1 MQQRMASFREGD
13 VDSKSRDELVKR
25 LYIPPK
31 DPNVFRE
38 TGETMKVSDKQIF
51 MDLRPTNKE
60 VSGMTVRCPSVSP
73 TSTIEEEDKENVGDM
88 VDADVQNYVNLR
100 KMNANRRSLRSSRC
114 RSTIVTEKEK
124 KLLLKQEDKEINNSK
139 MTGSPKASSGFVK
152 SMCRFYNE
160 VFGGDKKKGLDRS
173 VSFSGQ
179 TKRRNSVGLE
189 PITERSSSEHRLV
202 SSPVSS
208 RSGSFRLNRSRSWRG
223 SRRGSVSESSY
234 KRSSPT
240 GHSVKSQDSGFS
252 DSGESQNQCEVLDDR
267 SQSADSADIAEDE
280 EEELVEEE
288 ERRDQFVSK
297 IHIYNVSHEEKSAVD
312 NEAQVFRAVSLST
325 ISTPLARDKVS
336 ASLGNVMSIQEGLR
350 LKLEGEPRAI
360 LNEGS
365 VAKDMFQRRC
375 NSASTLIHSIN
386 SEAREK
392 LRRGAERAE
401 IADGTR
407 MVQDSEPDFN
417 VSNVDA
423 GPVFSTPVRASFRR
437 RPKTM
442 ILEEAQTPVK
452 RESRTKLKEIKNRRR
467 WSNIERDSRSS
478 NYARIPDLHES
489 EPSLVG
495 LWAQFAP
502 YEPTLSTNLSPKVPS
517 LGVQSCLS
525 PSINS
530 QLSLLSGQSF
540 TADGTAS
547 RLMLDSYTGPVSQVT
562 SPLTSHTLTS
572 PMSSHPLTSPLY
584 SKGSSH
590 VVSQLN
596 CDTIIEHE
604 TANYQPILAS
614 GSMENFETDHRPR
627 SSLTHPDP
635 VYEWWRDLFV
645 WTEPECMTYLQ
656 SKPIVVSHE
665 SVKNINIATNDTLEM
680 VRTIQRSAR
689 TVLVTFN
696 TLRSHFAAL
705 NLVQMSKTI
714 QTLTGQIQDFIYEYN
729 LGCYSDPCGAGTMD
743 NRASEFPGY
752 KTSNNSRPITSP
764 KTDGLTEIVNL
775 QQKVV
780 LQVVDRL
787 KLCAERCQYTPQQPL
802 VEMKKCISHL
812 DQAYVKLVDLV
823 ISKEVKAIID
833 VVERGD
839 VNVTQAVNVMIN
851 LGNEHSSQIYS
862 IISKFSGIRFLVAL
876 TLTSSSK
883 EVKLLALRAI
893 SSICCTVD
901 CIRDLERC
909 GGVNI
914 ISSILVNPSNCLETK
929 VEAAGVLAQIT
940 SPWIS
945 DNHKVVGL
953 KAHVASL
960 VAQLT
965 AMSRLHCGDD
975 SFLLVTAALA
985 NLTFMESSAVSCMR
999 VHSTA
1004 RTLVRAVHASPFV
1017 SMFAKDQVVTV
1028 LANMAADPACRAD
1041 ILQED
1046 GLCFLVELLGTSVDS
1061 AGNAAELAAAE
1072 RVLKKTAIALSRLC
1086 TDPALCEELI
1096 SLQGVEMLVNLC
1108 KDGNLRNYN
1117 DAVLV
1122 ASLAVL
1128 RRVAT
1133 HCGLEVFEAVEARD
1147 LIEPKLVDSFL
1158 EYSSKQESY
1167 V

>member
-1 MQQRMASFREGD
+1 MASFRED
-13 VDSKSRDELVKR
+13 DSKVRDELVKR

-31 DPNVFRE
+31 DPNVFRDTVE
-38 TGETMKVSDKQIF
+38 TLKVSDKQIL
-51 MDLRPTNKE
+51 MDLRSAHKE
-60 VSGMTVRCPSVSP
+60 VSGMTIRSPSVSP
-73 TSTIEEEDKENVGDM
+73 TSTIEEGDKENVGDL

-124 KLLLKQEDKEINNSK
+124 KLLLKQEDKEINNPK
-139 MTGSPKASSGFVK
+139 TTGSPKASSGFVK

-160 VFGGDKKKGLDRS
+160 VFGSDKKKSLDRS

-189 PITERSSSEHRLV
+189 PILERSASEHRLV

-223 SRRGSVSESSY
+223 SRRGSLTDSSY

-252 DSGESQNQCEVLDDR
+252 DSGSEKNPCEALDDR
-267 SQSADSADIAEDE
+267 SNSADSADVAEDE
-280 EEELVEEE
+280 DREEDDEEDEEEE

-312 NEAQVFRAVSLST
+312 NEAQVFRAVSS
-325 ISTPLARDKVS
+325 PLARDKVS
-336 ASLGNVMSIQEGLR
+336 ASLGNVMSMQEGLR

-365 VAKDMFQRRC
+365 VAKDIFHRRC
-375 NSASTLIHSIN
+375 NSASTLIHTIN
-386 SEAREK
+386 SQAREK
-392 LRRGAERAE
+392 LRRGAEGRL
-401 IADGTR
+401 
-407 MVQDSEPDFN
+407 VQDSEPDFN

-423 GPVFSTPVRASFRR
+423 GPLFSTPVRASFRR
-437 RPKTM
+437 RPNTM

-467 WSNIERDSRSS
+467 WSNIERDNRSN

-489 EPSLVG
+489 EPALGG
-495 LWAQFAP
+495 LWCQFSP
-502 YEPTLSTNLSPKVPS
+502 YETNLSMTNLSPKAPS
-517 LGVQSCLS
+517 LGNQSCVS
-525 PSINS
+525 PNLRSEVS
-530 QLSLLSGQSF
+530 QVSLLSGQSLPV
-540 TADGTAS
+540 DGTGT
-547 RLMLDSYTGPVSQVT
+547 RLMLDSYLGPSVS
-562 SPLTSHTLTS
+562 SPIHAAGSIVS
-572 PMSSHPLTSPLY
+572 P
-584 SKGSSH
+584 
-590 VVSQLN
+590 LN

-604 TANYQPILAS
+604 TANFHPTLAS
-614 GSMENFETDHRPR
+614 ASVENFEADHRPR

-656 SKPIVVSHE
+656 SKPIVVSNE
-665 SVKNINIATNDTLEM
+665 TSKNINIANNDTLEM

-705 NLVQMSKTI
+705 NLVQMNKTI
-714 QTLTGQIQDFIYEYN
+714 QTLTSQIQDFIYEYN

-743 NRASEFPGY
+743 NRAQEFPGY
-752 KTSNNSRPITSP
+752 KTSPNSRPTLST
-764 KTDGLTEIVNL
+764 KTDGLTEIVSL

-823 ISKEVKAIID
+823 ISKEVKAVID

-839 VNVTQAVNVMIN
+839 SNVTQAVNIMIN

-883 EVKLLALRAI
+883 ELKLLALRAI

-914 ISSILVNPSNCLETK
+914 ISNILVNPSNCLDTK

-953 KAHVASL
+953 KAHVANL
-960 VAQLT
+960 VAHLT
-965 AMSRLHCGDD
+965 AISRLHCGDD

-985 NLTFMESSAVSCMR
+985 NLTFMEASAVSFMR

-1004 RTLVRAVHASPFV
+1004 RTLVRAVRASPFV

-1028 LANMAADPACRAD
+1028 LANMAADPQCREE
-1041 ILQED
+1041 ILHED
-1046 GLCFLVELLGTSVDS
+1046 GLCFLVELLGTCVDS

-1086 TDPALCEELI
+1086 TDPALCQELI
-1096 SLQGVEMLVNLC
+1096 SLQGVEMLVTLC

-1122 ASLAVL
+1122 ACLAVL

-1133 HCGLEVFEAVEARD
+1133 HCGVEVFEVMEARD